1 MIEDALA
8 IVLRE
13 LLLLARDDVPILLR
27 PVDHRAEFGVIVRHL
42 VHGGLSLSAAS
53 LRHSLLF
60 ATCGRHL
67 TPERGSRH
75 ISRPPRAKGTG
86 ARSEEHTSELQTLM
100 RITYAVFCLKK
111 KTEHTENRIQYP
123 LHVDKRRSTTL
134 NLTYT

>member
-8 IVLRE
+8 IVRRE

-42 VHGGLSLSAAS
+42 VHGGLSLSAVS

-67 TPERGSRH
+67 TPERRSRH
-75 ISRPPRAKGTG
+75 ISR
-86 ARSEEHTSELQTLM
+86 SEE
-100 RITYAVFCLKK
+100 
-111 KTEHTENRIQYP
+111 
-123 LHVDKRRSTTL
+123 RRVGKECVSTCRSRWSP
-134 NLTYT
+134 YH